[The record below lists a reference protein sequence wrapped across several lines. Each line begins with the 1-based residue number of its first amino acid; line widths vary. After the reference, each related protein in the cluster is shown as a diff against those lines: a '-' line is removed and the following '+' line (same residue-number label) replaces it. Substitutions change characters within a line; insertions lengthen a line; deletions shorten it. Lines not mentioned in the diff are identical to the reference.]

1 MNFIRQGNKRSWTGQ
16 STLISKS
23 YGKKLRQTHQNLS
36 ESKQSGEWGI
46 SLSMNRILEKL
57 LPSRLLWRLTMV
69 NTIVIIALM
78 TLIGWAVY
86 ETACSL
92 TAGMGN
98 LGEQRQEQFNATLL
112 QYVVIFVIIG
122 VVVGGALH
130 LYFTRK
136 IINPIKQLIEST
148 KQIKR
153 GSYPAR
159 LSTKAE
165 GELVD
170 LLDQFNEMV
179 EQLERNEYER
189 DKLVTDLSHEIRT
202 PLANLSG
209 YLQALKTGV
218 IAADEQI
225 YATLIKEANRIQDLI
240 SQLDQLK
247 QWNSQGA
254 EESCEELFSIQ
265 STVDQVASMF
275 LWQLNKRKIPYHV
288 KIEEANL
295 KGNPSGI
302 EQAINNILANA
313 IDYYKGPGKIV
324 ISGKVM
330 KDEYLISISGP
341 GDTISEEDTDR
352 IFDRFYRVDSSRSRE
367 TGGSGLGLSITKDII
382 SYHGGEISFLSKDGE
397 NIVSFTIPIT

>member
-1 MNFIRQGNKRSWTGQ
+1 
-16 STLISKS
+16 
-23 YGKKLRQTHQNLS
+23 
-36 ESKQSGEWGI
+36 
-46 SLSMNRILEKL
+46 MNRILEKL

-122 VVVGGALH
+122 VVAGGALH

-225 YATLIKEANRIQDLI
+225 YASLIKEANRIQDLI

-265 STVDQVASMF
+265 STVDQVVSMF

-288 KIEEANL
+288 KVEEANL